1 MKGWILYRDK
11 EESLRPEAFEVRR
24 FMEVAKEMDIELQV
38 LAPEQFD
45 LVVTRD
51 DRKSVLVDG
60 QETALPDF
68 LLPRMGASTTYFA
81 LAVIRH
87 LERLGVQTF
96 NTSESI
102 EVVKDKLYS
111 HQILAQSN
119 LPAAKT
125 MLAKFPVDIDRIE
138 QHLGYPVVVKTI
150 SGSQGT
156 GIFLSE
162 NRRSLEDLMELVSA
176 TRSNVNIILQEFIES
191 SRGRDLRVITVG
203 GRAVACMQRIAQDG
217 SFKANVSRGG
227 RAEPFDITPEIEWLS
242 TEVSRL
248 LGLDIAGIDLLF
260 DGDHYRIC
268 EANSSP
274 GFQGIESC
282 LPVSVPHEVFSFV
295 AVWLGQ
301 LEFLSKASKVVMAGP
316 NVVAEPPSE
325 LMKGDNNQEGGIATA
340 IADDPV
346 ISGSPK

>member
-24 FMEVAKEMDIELQV
+24 FMDVAEEMDIELQV

-119 LPAAKT
+119 LPVAKT
-125 MLAKFPVDIDRIE
+125 MLAKFPVDIERIE

-156 GIFLSE
+156 GIFLCE
-162 NRRSLEDLMELVSA
+162 DRRSLEDLMELVSA

-203 GRAVACMQRIAQDG
+203 GRAVACMQRVAQDG

-260 DGDHYRIC
+260 DRDHYRIC

-295 AVWLGQ
+295 AVRLGQ
-301 LEFLSKASKVVMAGP
+301 LDFLSKASKVVMAGP
-316 NVVAEPPSE
+316 NVVAELPSE
-325 LMKGDNNQEGGIATA
+325 MMNGDNN
-340 IADDPV
+340 
-346 ISGSPK
+346 